1 MKHNKYAYRI
11 LLEFDKSV
19 RGLSDELK
27 DAFIVK
33 GEEYE
38 FIGGNL
44 KNVQYPVENIM
55 FPTPITNNIDINVD
69 NGTNDNT
76 MVFNSGTIILSPLEV
91 SQ

>member
-1 MKHNKYAYRI
+1 MKYNKYAYRI
-11 LLEFDKSV
+11 LLEFNKSV

-55 FPTPITNNIDINVD
+55 FPTPLTNNIDINVD

-91 SQ
+91 S